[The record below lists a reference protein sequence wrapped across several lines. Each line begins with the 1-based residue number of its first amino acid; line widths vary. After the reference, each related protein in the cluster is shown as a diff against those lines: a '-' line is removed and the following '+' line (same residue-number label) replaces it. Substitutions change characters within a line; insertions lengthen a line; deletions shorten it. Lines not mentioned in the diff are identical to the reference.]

1 MELWYSIKY
10 FFHRVHRLSLKQEK
24 WSSLVWHDLKKM
36 HLDSKWDSGIH
47 ERTKTIQTP
56 FSINSEMSVYYFYQV
71 DEDYFICRVKLLED
85 YDVSM
90 SSEIFILAS
99 HVNNILRKGKVRVN
113 LGQQFVEYIVQLP
126 LLVPLL
132 YFGEVNNEMVA
143 HYNTSKDLIAA
154 FQRLVF
160 EGESPAIIVADLLKE
175 NKTSKNN
182 QASD

>member
-10 FFHRVHRLSLKQEK
+10 FFHRVYRLRLKQEK

-36 HLDSKWDSGIH
+36 HAASKWDSGIH

-71 DEDYFICRVKLLED
+71 DGDYFNCRVKLLED

-113 LGQQFVEYIVQLP
+113 PGQQIVEYVVQLP
-126 LLVPLL
+126 LLIPYL
-132 YFGEVNNEMVA
+132 YFGEVNCEMIA

-160 EGESPAIIVADLLKE
+160 EGESPAIIIADLIKE
-175 NKTSKNN
+175 NESKKD
-182 QASD
+182 SEKS